1 MQSSTVIKNYRDK
14 YYIEP
19 VQQKNKPYNRKQ
31 EKSFLE
37 ELKKQVDEDVP
48 TFILTRLGGFLLLLN
63 VVNQIAIAKGW
74 W

>member
-1 MQSSTVIKNYRDK
+1 MQSNTVTKNYRDT

-19 VQQKNKPYNRKQ
+19 VQPKDKPYNRKQ
-31 EKSFLE
+31 EKSFLAI
-37 ELKKQVDEDVP
+37 LKKQADEDVP
-48 TFILTRLGGFLLLLN
+48 TFIFTRLGGFLLVVN